1 MESQGWNSHG
11 CWPWGL
17 EQNRSVRCVC
27 CLQRRKKSEGASDF
41 SPNAAGS
48 ESPQL
53 LHEAS
58 SRSLSLMYVEQE
70 LAKICQ
76 VWPRHRHWHLVLL
89 LWPPPQ
95 RIEGNLA
102 HEA

>member
-1 MESQGWNSHG
+1 MGAGRGGWN
-11 CWPWGL
+11 GL

-53 LHEAS
+53 HEAS
-58 SRSLSLMYVEQE
+58 SRSLSLMHVEQE

-76 VWPRHRHWHLVLL
+76 VWLRHRHWHLVLL
-89 LWPPPQ
+89 PWPSPQ

-102 HEA
+102 YEA